1 MQSNTQHKLI
11 IKHLRT
17 TKGIT
22 VREAMI
28 EYSIS
33 SLTKRIHELRALGY
47 DILSTTKRHPV
58 TGQRYVRYTLH
69 EEPAT

>member
-1 MQSNTQHKLI
+1 MTNTQQKKI

-17 TKGIT
+17 AKGLT

-33 SLTKRIHELRALGY
+33 SLTKRVHELRGLGY
-47 DILSTTKRHPV
+47 DIESVRKTHPV
-58 TGQRYVRYTLH
+58 TGQRYTRYFLLS
-69 EEPAT
+69 EV

>member
-1 MQSNTQHKLI
+1 
-11 IKHLRT
+11 
-17 TKGIT
+17 

-47 DILSTTKRHPV
+47 NILSTLKRHPV
-58 TGQRYVRYTLH
+58 TGQRYVRYTLQ
-69 EEPAT
+69 EEA

>member
-1 MQSNTQHKLI
+1 MSTSKQHKLI

-33 SLTKRIHELRALGY
+33 SLTKRIHELRGLGF

-58 TGQRYVRYTLH
+58 TKQRYVRYTLL
-69 EEPAT
+69 EEA

>member
-1 MQSNTQHKLI
+1 MSTSKQHKLI

-33 SLTKRIHELRALGY
+33 SLTSRVCELRRDGY
-47 DILSTTKRHPV
+47 PILSTTRRHPV
-58 TGQRYVRYTLH
+58 TKQRYVRYTLL
-69 EEPAT
+69 EEA

>member
-1 MQSNTQHKLI
+1 MSKTTQHTNIL
-11 IKHLRT
+11 KHLRT

-22 VREAMI
+22 VREALI

-33 SLTKRIHELRALGY
+33 SLTKRIHELRGLGY

-58 TGQRYVRYTLH
+58 TKQRYVRYTLH
-69 EEPAT
+69 EEA

>member
-1 MQSNTQHKLI
+1 MANTQHTNI
-11 IKHLRT
+11 MNHLRT

-33 SLTKRIHELRALGY
+33 SLTKRIQELRELGH
-47 DILSTTKRHPV
+47 DIVSTHKTHPV
-58 TGQRYVRYTLH
+58 TGQRYVRYSLL
-69 EEPAT
+69 EEA

>member
-1 MQSNTQHKLI
+1 MSTSKQHKLI

-33 SLTKRIHELRALGY
+33 SLTSRVCELRRDGY
-47 DILSTTKRHPV
+47 PILSTTKRHPV
-58 TGQRYVRYTLH
+58 TKQRYVRYTLL
-69 EEPAT
+69 EEA